1 MEGWNVQK
9 PGLNFKKAMEINNDL
24 VKLYTAVSEIELQTS
39 QVNEMKEKF
48 VGVIKEELKKLQD
61 SRIVV
66 R

>member
-1 MEGWNVQK
+1 
-9 PGLNFKKAMEINNDL
+9 MEINNDL

-39 QVNEMKEKF
+39 KVNEMKEEF
-48 VGVIKEELKKLQD
+48 VGVIKEELKKLQE